1 MSFRGFGPS
10 GSGGAG
16 QGRDQGARK
25 SFQPTSAFSWKTTK
39 HYKGRG
45 PIDRSGEELQA
56 TIRDVIGDSQD
67 TEVQEALRHSYHALQ
82 DDQRPST
89 GVVINQVAQLVNLAG
104 GNISPR
110 EAILRMARARF
121 NYQAAAGDYL
131 ERLEDGSSPSLSFS
145 KEGERDGD
153 PGKVEGRGEGDR
165 RVRADTDEES
175 ESSSA
180 VCTIVVSL

>member
-1 MSFRGFGPS
+1 
-10 GSGGAG
+10 
-16 QGRDQGARK
+16 
-25 SFQPTSAFSWKTTK
+25 
-39 HYKGRG
+39 
-45 PIDRSGEELQA
+45 
-56 TIRDVIGDSQD
+56 
-67 TEVQEALRHSYHALQ
+67 
-82 DDQRPST
+82 
-89 GVVINQVAQLVNLAG
+89 
-104 GNISPR
+104 
-110 EAILRMARARF
+110 MARARF

-153 PGKVEGRGEGDR
+153 LGKVEGRGEGDR